1 MAETSEVPTG
11 ARSDGAL
18 ARGGDAVSTHDQRE
32 PWARFAWVLGAVG
45 VVFMLFPISAAWEAA
60 VSEPQRLIATGL
72 LIVYALT
79 YIVVYMWMI
88 RSESWA
94 IASRRGYIGLAVMV
108 ALMAAAAVLVGPGA
122 LGAGAF
128 LISIAMFS
136 GTPRRAILL
145 AVTLLLAQHL
155 LLTVVLALT
164 PDGFIEY
171 AVLYVPPAIVFIFT
185 GVIRL
190 INAAQEQHE
199 VVERQ
204 TALVAERE
212 RVARD
217 VHDVL
222 GHSLTIVTV
231 KSELAER
238 LVDIDPERA
247 KAELAQIRSLSREA
261 LAEVRAT
268 VSGLRV
274 ARLGDELAAADEALR
289 AAGIEPDLPTE
300 ADAVDP
306 RYRIVVAWVLRE
318 AITNVVR
325 HSHARHCTVRLH
337 ADGIVID
344 DDGQGI
350 PPEVVAGG
358 MRGLRERV
366 EVAGASLEVGDAY
379 DSGAGDGP
387 GTRVEVHW

>member
-1 MAETSEVPTG
+1 M
-11 ARSDGAL
+11 
-18 ARGGDAVSTHDQRE
+18 
-32 PWARFAWVLGAVG
+32 LGAVW

-261 LAEVRAT
+261 LAEVRCD
-268 VSGLRV
+268 GLR
-274 ARLGDELAAADEALR
+274 AEGR
-289 AAGIEPDLPTE
+289 APG
-300 ADAVDP
+300 
-306 RYRIVVAWVLRE
+306 RR
-318 AITNVVR
+318 
-325 HSHARHCTVRLH
+325 
-337 ADGIVID
+337 
-344 DDGQGI
+344 
-350 PPEVVAGG
+350 AGG
-358 MRGLRERV
+358 GRRGAARCRNRT
-366 EVAGASLEVGDAY
+366 GSP
-379 DSGAGDGP
+379 DG
-387 GTRVEVHW
+387 G

>member
-1 MAETSEVPTG
+1 MADVSEATAAVGGG
-11 ARSDGAL
+11 AH
-18 ARGGDAVSTHDQRE
+18 ARRGDAVDRHDQRD
-32 PWARFAWVLGAVG
+32 PWARFAWVLGVVW
-45 VVFMLFPISAAWEAA
+45 VVFMLFPISAASEAA
-60 VSEPQRLIATGL
+60 VSEPRRAIGTALLIA
-72 LIVYALT
+72 YALA

-88 RSESWA
+88 RSETWS
-94 IASRRGYIGLAVMV
+94 IASRRGCVGLAVMV
-108 ALMAAAAVLVGPGA
+108 ALMAAASVLVGPGA

-136 GTPRRAILL
+136 GTVRRAIPL
-145 AVTLLLAQHL
+145 AVALLLAQYL

-171 AVLYVPPAIVFIFT
+171 AVLYMPPAIVFVST
-185 GVIRL
+185 GIIRL
-190 INAAQEQHE
+190 INAAQEQHD

-238 LVDIDPERA
+238 LVDIDPDRA

-274 ARLGDELAAADEALR
+274 ARLGDELVAADEALR
-289 AAGIEPDLPTE
+289 AAGIESAVPKE

-325 HSHARHCTVRLH
+325 HSYARRCSVRLY
-337 ADGIVID
+337 ADGIVIE
-344 DDGQGI
+344 DDGKGV
-350 PPEVVAGG
+350 PSGVAAGG
-358 MRGLRERV
+358 LRGARERV
-366 EVAGASLEVGDAY
+366 EAAGARLEVGAAND
-379 DSGAGDGP
+379 DGAECGP
-387 GTRVEVHW
+387 GTRVEVRW